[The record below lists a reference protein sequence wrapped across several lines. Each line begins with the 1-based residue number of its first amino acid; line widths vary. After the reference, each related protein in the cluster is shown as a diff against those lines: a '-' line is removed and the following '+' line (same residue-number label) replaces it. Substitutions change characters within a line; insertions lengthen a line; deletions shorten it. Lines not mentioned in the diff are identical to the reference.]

1 MILKYDIMM
10 PKEGGKR
17 ILKKVKLK
25 YIMIIPIVIILTWSL
40 WYIHSNISYWSMD
53 KYNVKYGVVTLNGIH
68 SPMLNF
74 FDDSNQNI
82 GHIKLESK
90 GSLYG
95 FNEELIEDKDNFYF
109 IGDTTGYAEK
119 DYILQVNKKDYAQ
132 NKIYIDNNPSY
143 ITVDNG
149 KLYIIDLLIGNFTI
163 SEVDIKT
170 DKKRVYHIKENNDR
184 LDSLMTYLHVEDG
197 KFYYFKGDK
206 NSVSM
211 FTYDDGEKEIFKIK
225 EFNNVH
231 DAKFIND
238 KIYIL
243 CSYIDH
249 GEDFINKMTKSYS
262 LVIYDKKSGTY
273 KKVDIPIEKEDS
285 KYFYGHLFVYGDKLI
300 LMEDVTSPLFKQG
313 KKVRYYDLKKGHL
326 LEMDVEKVPNDC
338 RIIDGNIYFLS
349 QDRLDIYNKDL
360 RHIEKVK
367 VSGAFRK
374 KIDGFNRDRILLSK

>member
-1 MILKYDIMM
+1 M
-10 PKEGGKR
+10 
-17 ILKKVKLK
+17 
-25 YIMIIPIVIILTWSL
+25 
-40 WYIHSNISYWSMD
+40 
-53 KYNVKYGVVTLNGIH
+53 
-68 SPMLNF
+68 
-74 FDDSNQNI
+74 
-82 GHIKLESK
+82 ESK